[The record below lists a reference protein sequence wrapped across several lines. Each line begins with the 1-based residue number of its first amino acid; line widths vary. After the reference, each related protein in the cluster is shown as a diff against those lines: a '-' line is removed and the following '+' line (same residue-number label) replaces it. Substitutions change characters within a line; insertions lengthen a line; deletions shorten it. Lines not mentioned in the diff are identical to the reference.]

1 MNEDQVSPQ
10 ELEQENAEL
19 RSLVAA
25 LQHEVADLRAS
36 ALLWRKLYEDASN
49 GGTLVANPQV
59 LDSPDGTVAER
70 FPPEDGP
77 ESPATEPCRKCGR
90 GDVVTVRPFI
100 WKSMSRLLFWHCGF
114 CHHTWITDE
123 RRNKERE

>member
-1 MNEDQVSPQ
+1 MNGDQVSPQ

-49 GGTLVANPQV
+49 GAPVAS
-59 LDSPDGTVAER
+59 LERKESTDTTVAEP
-70 FPPEDGP
+70 FPPDDGP
-77 ESPATEPCRKCGR
+77 AFPATEPCRKCGR
-90 GDVVTVRPFI
+90 GEVVTVRPFI
-100 WKSMSRLLFWHCGF
+100 WRSTSRLLFWHCGF
-114 CHHTWITDE
+114 CQHTWITDE
-123 RRNKERE
+123 RRDKGRD